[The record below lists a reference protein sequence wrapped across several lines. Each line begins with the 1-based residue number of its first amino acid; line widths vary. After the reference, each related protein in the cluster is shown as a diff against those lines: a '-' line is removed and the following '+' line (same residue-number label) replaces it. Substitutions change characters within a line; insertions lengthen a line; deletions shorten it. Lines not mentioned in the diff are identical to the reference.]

1 MFKNL
6 TIKTKLLLATVLTI
20 LLFLGASALTAHFE
34 KITTGLM
41 KTSILVKDAELTMFS
56 LRRNEKD
63 FMARNNLK
71 YVTRFDDNF
80 SQINTYLEQ
89 TSKQLTEYGIN
100 EHSDV
105 VTLQSLLEKYQV
117 KFLDYVK
124 QRERIG
130 LTPELGLRGQL
141 RTHVHQAAA
150 RISEDTDPLLK
161 ANLLSLRRDEKDFFI
176 RENEKYV
183 KRFENNI
190 LIFTGNLNASK
201 IEPQQKA
208 VIANLM
214 LNYQVSFKA
223 LVSAYRTKGL
233 SPTQGLHGD
242 MRRAVMDT
250 EKVFKGLEAKVA
262 VALEDARQNT
272 SLLSKFASLLIII
285 SIGITL
291 RLISK
296 SITTRLDEV
305 NAHMDEIAKGGGDL
319 TVRLS
324 EKGNDE
330 VSQLSKSFNHFVS
343 QLREMFDDIS
353 KISSTLSASS
363 YESSVATN
371 CNSTSAQEQL
381 VASQEAQLAMN
392 EMLHATNEI
401 AESILNAANSAKQ
414 AQDNAIGGLDI
425 SKVTT
430 QTIENLGH
438 DIHHAVE
445 SIERLESNSVDI
457 GSVLDV
463 IRDIADQTNLLALNA
478 AIEAARAGENGRGF
492 AVVAD
497 EVRTLAQRTQQSTAE
512 IQALIDNLQQGVKDS
527 SNTMK
532 ATSGNIKTGI
542 AKMQSL
548 NVALLQINDN
558 ASEIFSMNS
567 QIATASQQQSA
578 ISHSIKGNITS
589 IADSATETATSTE
602 QSAIA
607 SHEVSEMSQRLN
619 TLIAGYTV

>member
-1 MFKNL
+1 M
-6 TIKTKLLLATVLTI
+6 
-20 LLFLGASALTAHFE
+20 
-34 KITTGLM
+34 
-41 KTSILVKDAELTMFS
+41 LVKDAELTMFS

-71 YVTRFDDNF
+71 YVTRFEDNF
-80 SQINTYLEQ
+80 EKVNNYLQQTTEKLNTYN
-89 TSKQLTEYGIN
+89 IN
-100 EHSDV
+100 EQADV
-105 VTLQSLLEKYQV
+105 VLLESLFKQYQV
-117 KFLDYVK
+117 KFLAFVQ
-124 QRERIG
+124 QRELIG
-130 LTPELGLRGQL
+130 LSPELGLRGQL
-141 RTHVHQAAA
+141 RRHAHQAAA
-150 RISEDTDPLLK
+150 RINQDTDPLLK

-183 KRFENNI
+183 VRFESNM
-190 LIFTGNLNASK
+190 LVFSASLNASN
-201 IEPQQKA
+201 IHAQEKA
-208 VIANLM
+208 ILADLM
-214 LNYQVSFKA
+214 LNYQVSFQA
-223 LVSAYRTKGL
+223 LVSAYRKKGL
-233 SPTQGLHGD
+233 SPMDGLHGD
-242 MRRAVMDT
+242 MRHAVMDT
-250 EKVFKGLEAKVA
+250 EKVFKALEAKVA
-262 VALEDARQNT
+262 VALEGARETT
-272 SLLSKFASLLIII
+272 SLLSKFASLLIIL
-285 SIGITL
+285 SIAITL

-296 SITTRLDEV
+296 SITSRLDQV
-305 NAHMDEIAKGGGDL
+305 NVHMAEIAKGGGDL
-319 TVRLS
+319 TVKLS

-330 VSQLSKSFNHFVS
+330 VSQLSKSFNLFVS
-343 QLREMFDDIS
+343 QLRVMFDDIS

-363 YESSVATN
+363 YESSVATS

-414 AQDNAIGGLDI
+414 AQENAIGGLDI
-425 SKVTT
+425 SKGTT
-430 QTIENLGH
+430 QTIESLGH
-438 DIHHAVE
+438 DIRHAVE

-457 GSVLDV
+457 GSVLGV

-527 SNTMK
+527 SHTMK

-548 NVALLQINDN
+548 NIALLQINDN

-567 QIATASQQQSA
+567 QIAAASQQ
-578 ISHSIKGNITS
+578 
-589 IADSATETATSTE
+589 
-602 QSAIA
+602 
-607 SHEVSEMSQRLN
+607 
-619 TLIAGYTV
+619 